1 MVHCIILLRDYRLYN
16 FSKII
21 VLLSLK
27 IDTVIENRADS
38 DEMPLIWVFTV
49 KVSHRISHFGYVS
62 MGIYV
67 WHLRMFD
74 KYQLIPQ
81 GGALFFSAHVGSDPA
96 STVHP
101 KKLSGISSTPP
112 KKLKF

>member
-27 IDTVIENRADS
+27 IDIVIENRADS

-62 MGIYV
+62 MGRTSDTLIGYLPIFQMLPKTSLCIRYH
-67 WHLRMFD
+67 WYLFD
-74 KYQLIPQ
+74 R
-81 GGALFFSAHVGSDPA
+81 
-96 STVHP
+96 
-101 KKLSGISSTPP
+101 KLDVLETN
-112 KKLKF
+112 